1 MNLDNYPKISIVM
14 GIYNCEKYLQES
26 IESIIAQTYKN
37 WELIMCDDGSTDNT
51 YELAS
56 KFLKQYPNKIIL
68 LKNEKNMGLNYT
80 LNKCIEYSN
89 GEFIARQDGDDVSLP
104 DRFMKEMKFLICNPE
119 YALVSCNMTYFDEN
133 GDWGR
138 SHNSGEVKKENFI
151 KGSPICHAP
160 CIIRKEA
167 LLSVDGYSVS
177 KKLLRVEDYHL
188 WFKLYIAGYK
198 LFSLDECLYKMRDD
212 NDAYKRRNLQNRI
225 NETRLKL
232 WGFRKIKIPFSK
244 YIWAFKPIIAFIMPK
259 KLYQKFH
266 YKNLINNGDK
276 LKKIK
281 IAQFVGSMNCGGTET
296 MLMNL
301 YRKFDKEKY
310 EFVFIENVK
319 EKTWYTDE
327 IIKLGGRIIKLDKFD
342 FKNIRKYIRNMINL
356 FKMEKFDVVHSH
368 VFLHS
373 GIVMYAAKKAHVKKR
388 ICHSHSAMRKSD
400 NNFFKMHFLRH
411 LILKYST
418 RLLACSTEAGV
429 CLYGNKFLKKGLVL
443 PNPIQLDKI
452 KNINTQNVAKLTEK
466 YEIDDQTLVVGHVGR
481 LVEVKNHD
489 FMLNIALI
497 LKQKN
502 IKFKMFFLGNGPLKE
517 ELELK
522 IKEKKL
528 ESNIIMT
535 GNVTN
540 VYEYMQ
546 IFDVLLLPSFYEGLP
561 VTLIEAQA
569 SNLPCIVSNNVSKES
584 DLGLDLI
591 NFCDIEDAQKWA
603 ELCIRSKQN
612 MKISNN
618 IIYEK
623 IIEKNFDSDVLIKKY
638 EKLYS

>member
-1 MNLDNYPKISIVM
+1 MNLNNCPKISIVM
-14 GIYNCEKYLQES
+14 GIYNCEKYLRES
-26 IESIIAQTYKN
+26 IESIIAQTYRN
-37 WELIMCDDGSTDNT
+37 WELIMCDDGSHDNT
-51 YELAS
+51 YKIAS
-56 KFLKQYPNKIIL
+56 EFLNKYPDKIVL

-80 LNKCIEYSN
+80 LNKCIGYAN
-89 GEFIARQDGDDVSLP
+89 GDFIARQDGDDISLP
-104 DRFMKEMKFLICNPE
+104 DRFMKEMKFLLDNPD
-119 YALVSCNMTYFDEN
+119 YALVSCNMIFFDEN

-138 SHNSGEVKKENFI
+138 SHNNGEVKKENFI

-160 CIIRKEA
+160 CIVRKKA
-167 LLSVDGYSVS
+167 LLNVNCYSVS

-188 WFKLYIAGYK
+188 WFKLYIAGYR

-212 NDAYKRRNLQNRI
+212 SDAYKRRNLKNRI

-232 WGFRKIKIPFSK
+232 WGFKKIKIPFSK
-244 YIWAFKPIIAFIMPK
+244 YIWAFKPIIAYLMPK

-266 YKNLINNGDK
+266 YKNLQNNES
-276 LKKIK
+276 KKIK
-281 IAQFVGSMNCGGTET
+281 VAQFVGSMNCGGTET

-301 YRKFDKEKY
+301 YRKIDKNKF

-327 IIKLGGRIIKLDKFD
+327 IIKLGGRIVKIEEFS
-342 FKNIRKYIRNMINL
+342 FKNIKKYIDNMIKI
-356 FKMEKFDVVHSH
+356 FKTEDFDVVHSH

-373 GIVMYAAKKAHVKKR
+373 GIVMYAAQKAHIKKR
-388 ICHSHSAMRKSD
+388 FCHSHSAMRSKD

-466 YEIDDQTLVVGHVGR
+466 YKIDAQTLVVGHVGR
-481 LVEVKNHD
+481 LVEVKNHN
-489 FMLNIALI
+489 FMIEIASI
-497 LKQKN
+497 LKKRN
-502 IKFKMFFLGNGPLKE
+502 INFKMFFLGDGPLKKQI
-517 ELELK
+517 ELK

-535 GNVTN
+535 GNVSN

-546 IFDVLLLPSFYEGLP
+546 IFNILLLPSFYEGLP

-569 SNLPCIVSNNVSKES
+569 SGLPCIVSNNVSREA
-584 DLGLDLI
+584 DLGLNLI
-591 NFCDIEDAQKWA
+591 NFCDIEDTQKWV
-603 ELCIRSKQN
+603 ELCIKSKQLE
-612 MKISNN
+612 KIPDN

-623 IIEKNFDSDVLIKKY
+623 IIEKKLDVDTLKIEY
-638 EKLYS
+638 ENLYK